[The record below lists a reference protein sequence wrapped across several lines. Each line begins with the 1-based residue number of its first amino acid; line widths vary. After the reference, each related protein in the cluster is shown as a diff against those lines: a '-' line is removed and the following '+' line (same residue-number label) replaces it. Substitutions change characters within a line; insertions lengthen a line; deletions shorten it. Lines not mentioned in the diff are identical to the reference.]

1 MTHGK
6 KTPWEMSPTMS
17 QTCLHELLQCLRY
30 DYRQTPGKGAKS
42 LLIDQWC
49 RASRHERKYAIK
61 ELRAQRGPALPAT
74 TPPPAKAKR
83 PGGIVKYGPKII
95 GLLKAMWLQHE
106 QPCGKRLLAVLP
118 LLVPS
123 WERHHGLL
131 PPPVRTGLLAISA
144 SQIDRVLA
152 PFRAKTPGRRPY
164 PGNEVRR
171 QVPLR
176 TGPWETS
183 GPGWMEVDTVA
194 HCGGSMRGSFA
205 WSSCMTDIYSGWTE
219 VRTAWNRSDRVIQM
233 RLNESELSLPFA
245 MLGYDSDNGGEV
257 LNQSILRWLQ
267 QRPAPVSVTR
277 SRPYHKNDNA
287 HVEQKNLTHIR
298 LFLGWGRITPM
309 SVVEP
314 LNALMADWSLW
325 NNLYSPSLKLLSRE
339 RQEARVIRR
348 WENRAAT
355 PAQRILGH
363 GGTSEETRERV
374 EQALAGQDPV
384 SLKKSIEAQ
393 LSEVHRQIQAGADEA
408 PNQPGAEP

>member
-1 MTHGK
+1 MTHGT
-6 KTPWEMSPTMS
+6 KTPWEMSPAMS

-30 DYRQTPGKGAKS
+30 DYRQTPVKGTKS
-42 LLIDQWC
+42 LIIDHWC
-49 RASRHERKYAIK
+49 RASGHERKYAIK
-61 ELRAQRGPALPAT
+61 ELRAQRGPALPGVAA
-74 TPPPAKAKR
+74 PRGPGKR
-83 PGGIVKYGPKII
+83 SGGAVKYGPEII

-131 PPPVRTGLLAISA
+131 TPPVRSGLLAISA

-164 PGNEVRR
+164 PGSEVRR

-219 VRTAWNRSDRVIQM
+219 VRTAWNRSDRVIQI
-233 RLNESELSLPFA
+233 RLNESESSLPFP

-325 NNLYSPSLKLLSRE
+325 NNLYSPSLKLLGKKRE
-339 RQEARVIRR
+339 GARVTRQ
-348 WENRAAT
+348 WEKRAAT
-355 PAQRILGH
+355 PAQRVLGH
-363 GGTSEETRERV
+363 GAATMETRERV
-374 EQALAGQDPV
+374 GQALADHDPV
-384 SLKKSIEAQ
+384 TMKKSIEAQ
-393 LSEVHRQIQAGADEA
+393 LRAVHRQIEAESPEGADPPRDA
-408 PNQPGAEP
+408 A

>member
-1 MTHGK
+1 
-6 KTPWEMSPTMS
+6 MS

-30 DYRQTPGKGAKS
+30 DYRQTPGKGAKGRI
-42 LLIDQWC
+42 IDQWC
-49 RASRHERKYAIK
+49 RASGHERKYAIK
-61 ELRAQRGPALPAT
+61 ELRAQRGPAVPGAVA
-74 TPPPAKAKR
+74 PPAKAKR
-83 PGGIVKYGPKII
+83 SGGAVKYGPEII

-131 PPPVRTGLLAISA
+131 AVPVRSGLLAISA

-164 PGNEVRR
+164 PGSEVRR

-183 GPGWMEVDTVA
+183 GPGWMEIDTVA
-194 HCGGSMRGSFA
+194 HCGGCMRGSFA

-219 VRTAWNRSDRVIQM
+219 VRTAWNRSDRVIQI

-257 LNQSILRWLQ
+257 LNQSILRWLG
-267 QRPAPVSVTR
+267 QRPSPVTVTR

-325 NNLYSPSLKLLSRE
+325 NNLYSPSLKLLSKKRE
-339 RQEARVIRR
+339 AARVTRQ
-348 WENRAAT
+348 WEKRAAT

-363 GGTSEETRERV
+363 GGTTGETRERV
-374 EQALAGQDPV
+374 EQALAGHDPV
-384 SLKKSIEAQ
+384 TLKQSIEEQ
-393 LSEVHRQIQAGADEA
+393 LREVHRQIGAAHAEEPA
-408 PNQPGAEP
+408 PHRPRAMTPAPPPPALS